1 MKKALTILLLLFSLF
16 ASAQVYDSVGR
27 IQAIDPDNDSL
38 TWAIVGGNYGGYFKI
53 VRDGLL
59 VVDHS
64 VYDKVLTT
72 ARTWRLTVKVTDP
85 GGLSSVAYVTVM
97 IKPKRK
103 IAKVIQG

>member
-1 MKKALTILLLLFSLF
+1 MRTLLTILLLF
-16 ASAQVYDSVGR
+16 ALSCNAQVYDSVGR
-27 IQAIDPDNDSL
+27 IQACDPENDSL

-59 VVDHS
+59 VVDHA
-64 VYDKVLTT
+64 VYEKVLTT

-85 GGLSSVAYVTVM
+85 GGLSSVAYVTVT